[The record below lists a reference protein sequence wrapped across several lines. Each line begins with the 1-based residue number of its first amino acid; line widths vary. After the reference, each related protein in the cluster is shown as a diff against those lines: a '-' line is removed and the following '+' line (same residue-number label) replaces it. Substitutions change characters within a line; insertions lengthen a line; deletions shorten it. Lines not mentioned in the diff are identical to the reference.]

1 MLLRAAASH
10 HLLLRSRLT
19 RPSLTPLLRSHQ
31 LVVALHHFALPP
43 PRDTLPPHDW
53 LCCRRCQCT
62 GIIAVNVQVS
72 LPSSGLKLSPSLLV
86 AELALLPL
94 LLWSLLTSI
103 AIVVVVTSP
112 RAIATVI
119 VVVACCAIT
128 IIVDFVARCTIAMV
142 VVVVVRRAITIVVF
156 VSGERCGSVISDA
169 DVVAFNQPVWKGQI

>member
-1 MLLRAAASH
+1 
-10 HLLLRSRLT
+10 
-19 RPSLTPLLRSHQ
+19 
-31 LVVALHHFALPP
+31 
-43 PRDTLPPHDW
+43 
-53 LCCRRCQCT
+53 
-62 GIIAVNVQVS
+62 
-72 LPSSGLKLSPSLLV
+72 LSPSLLV

-94 LLWSLLTSI
+94 LAWSLLTSI

-112 RAIATVI
+112 CANATVI

-156 VSGERCGSVISDA
+156 VSGERCASVISDA